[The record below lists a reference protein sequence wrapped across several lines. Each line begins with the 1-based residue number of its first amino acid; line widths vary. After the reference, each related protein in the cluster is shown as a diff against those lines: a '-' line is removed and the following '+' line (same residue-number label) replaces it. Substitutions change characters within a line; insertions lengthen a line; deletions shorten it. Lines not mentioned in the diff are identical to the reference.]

1 MASGIRGS
9 STADRLIQSELQATP
24 SWTDALGLEGDD
36 YIGWLAGNVDGGAG
50 NDRIENLNPANRSG
64 VGAAYWSS
72 PRGILADLTKQYVD
86 DGWGGRDTL
95 INVYKVCGSNY
106 QDTLYGSDG
115 DDWFDQSAGDDLIDA
130 GAGTDVYWVSDR
142 SLDFRVTLSPDTGV
156 GRVTWR
162 YDWSPQTVQSANL
175 KGVET
180 IFFQGN
186 DKVPEKFVALSA
198 LIDWAPF
205 VKKALTISEQA
216 RWNVNL
222 PLGSAT
228 QITYQFVEQQPAD
241 YSGSE
246 IQGFDKLTSAAKQ
259 VVRSVLNDIESFTLI
274 DFVEVTDSSKSAQIR
289 IGVSQQADTR
299 GYAFAPLA
307 GYGEKAGDVWL
318 DVETARALGSTQE
331 SKWVLMHEVGHALGL
346 NDTGLRYAAMPE
358 LQFVDRYDDMRFT
371 LMSSK
376 SIIPDLY
383 PLNFARFDLSVLRDL
398 YGSRPVVF
406 PKNARQEPTFVF
418 DDVNTQGFLTVYT
431 DQPGITL
438 DASSIAVGVTIYA
451 NDSNQASS
459 VGISPNGELLIGNVL
474 FSDTNNISAVTGT
487 VTDDVFIGNDQ
498 NNRFDGMGGNDLFDG
513 SGGVDR
519 AVFSMTSQ
527 DAIIKN
533 DYGYVQ
539 ISRKEQS
546 TGNTSLVRVEE
557 VQFIDKL
564 FRIGTDAADTLG
576 GGVGG
581 AQYLAFDGDDRF
593 NGRIGNDTFEG
604 GLGRDVVVYEQAS
617 SAYRLKLLGEGR
629 ATIAKAG
636 VAPGDSVNAS
646 GGALHDELI
655 GVERIAFADK
665 TISIERKAHGSYGD
679 LPDALYAFFVVG
691 FAAVPGVVYMDQM
704 ADAYRYW
711 LPGTSVGAQAS
722 QQAVGDTVQR
732 IVEVFTS
739 KPQFT
744 GVYPQALYRQ
754 EAGAYWRY
762 EHDSRVGGSPLVKVE
777 SVSAAAYETQMELLA
792 KGLVDRIVKGSAS
805 ELTKQAAV
813 GDVKAALL
821 LGGDWTIGK
830 VIYTVFGNL
839 AAKPTSDVQ
848 WGGTAKQ
855 FANQVAVAKYY
866 TDTLGLSS
874 EDIASLRAVIEPVT
888 HSSDLSSTDDIAT
901 LIGSVLLQV
910 PGI

>member
-1 MASGIRGS
+1 MPTIYGGN
-9 STADRLIQSELQATP
+9 
-24 SWTDALGLEGDD
+24 GDD
-36 YIGWLAGNVDGGAG
+36 AWYF
-50 NDRIENLNPANRSG
+50 RSAPSG
-64 VGAAYWSS
+64 SFV
-72 PRGILADLTKQYVD
+72 LD
-86 DGWGGRDTL
+86 GRDGVDSVDFGVTKKSDYSYL
-95 INVYKVCGSNY
+95 KQADGSVRV
-106 QDTLYGSDG
+106 DSVAGASAALSGTLY
-115 DDWFDQSAGDDLIDA
+115 
-130 GAGTDVYWVSDR
+130 
-142 SLDFRVTLSPDTGV
+142 
-156 GRVTWR
+156 
-162 YDWSPQTVQSANL
+162 N
-175 KGVET
+175 VE
-180 IFFQGN
+180 I
-186 DKVPEKFVALSA
+186 
-198 LIDWAPF
+198 
-205 VKKALTISEQA
+205 
-216 RWNVNL
+216 
-222 PLGSAT
+222 
-228 QITYQFVEQQPAD
+228 
-241 YSGSE
+241 
-246 IQGFDKLTSAAKQ
+246 
-259 VVRSVLNDIESFTLI
+259 
-274 DFVEVTDSSKSAQIR
+274 
-289 IGVSQQADTR
+289 
-299 GYAFAPLA
+299 
-307 GYGEKAGDVWL
+307 
-318 DVETARALGSTQE
+318 
-331 SKWVLMHEVGHALGL
+331 
-346 NDTGLRYAAMPE
+346 
-358 LQFVDRYDDMRFT
+358 
-371 LMSSK
+371 
-376 SIIPDLY
+376 LY
-383 PLNFARFDLSVLRDL
+383 F
-398 YGSRPVVF
+398 
-406 PKNARQEPTFVF
+406 
-418 DDVNTQGFLTVYT
+418 
-431 DQPGITL
+431 
-438 DASSIAVGVTIYA
+438 
-451 NDSNQASS
+451 
-459 VGISPNGELLIGNVL
+459 
-474 FSDTNNISAVTGT
+474 
-487 VTDDVFIGNDQ
+487 
-498 NNRFDGMGGNDLFDG
+498 
-513 SGGVDR
+513 
-519 AVFSMTSQ
+519 
-527 DAIIKN
+527 
-533 DYGYVQ
+533 DYG
-539 ISRKEQS
+539 R
-546 TGNTSLVRVEE
+546 E
-557 VQFIDKL
+557 VLDLRSYFQPSGT
-564 FRIGTDAADTLG
+564 RIFGDA
-576 GGVGG
+576 
-581 AQYLAFDGDDRF
+581 QDDRF

-617 SAYRLKLLGEGR
+617 SAYRLKLLGEDR